1 MINLDTAIA
10 ILLSNLV
17 DDKVDNFETDSRT
30 KVPGSDP
37 NNAIYETKLINLEFA
52 SNSLMVQFDGHR
64 EAEGDIRAFYKLVR
78 GDGNGSKQSYIPFN
92 TNGLPDKTVN
102 ANAFRNAFSEY
113 KFTVENTAQFTGFMI
128 KVVMTST
135 SQAKPPRLKNF
146 RAIALRSFQ
155 IDD

>member
-1 MINLDTAIA
+1 MTMKEALRRG
-10 ILLSNLV
+10 S
-17 DDKVDNFETDSRT
+17 SRT
-30 KVPGSDP
+30 EATSIHLPRKSTRMSM
-37 NNAIYETKLINLEFA
+37 AESIRRA
-52 SNSLMVQFDGHR
+52 SKHPLNDGDD
-64 EAEGDIRAFYKLVR
+64 ENQNYV
-78 GDGNGSKQSYIPFN
+78 PFN
-92 TNGLPDKTVN
+92 GNGLPDKIVN
-102 ANAFRNAFSEY
+102 ANAVRNAFSEY

>member
-1 MINLDTAIA
+1 ML
-10 ILLSNLV
+10 
-17 DDKVDNFETDSRT
+17 
-30 KVPGSDP
+30 
-37 NNAIYETKLINLEFA
+37 
-52 SNSLMVQFDGHR
+52 
-64 EAEGDIRAFYKLVR
+64 
-78 GDGNGSKQSYIPFN
+78 
-92 TNGLPDKTVN
+92 
-102 ANAFRNAFSEY
+102 FRNAFSEY